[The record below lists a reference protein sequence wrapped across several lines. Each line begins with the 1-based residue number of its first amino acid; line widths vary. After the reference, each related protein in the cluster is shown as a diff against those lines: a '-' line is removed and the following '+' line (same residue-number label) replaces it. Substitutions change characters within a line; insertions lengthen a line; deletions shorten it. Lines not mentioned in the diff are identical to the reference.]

1 MVIEKNSKA
10 YTVTEHRDKWT
21 VSAESGK
28 LSVAFDVSK
37 ELCPTAD
44 ELREYVLN
52 NNELF

>member
-1 MVIEKNSKA
+1 MIIEKNGKT

-37 ELCPTAD
+37 ELCPTAK
-44 ELREYVLN
+44 RRWIRIVCRRT
-52 NNELF
+52 